1 MQFSEETKERIG
13 KIIDLSRVAIHY
25 GYLPLI
31 VYLGYTYSEP
41 QPSLIR
47 QTIFTSSLRAARRV
61 QIRYSRAI
69 TRTLLKSRTRYVYQ
83 GIILITKVGHITLD
97 EKNEWI

>member
-47 QTIFTSSLRAARRV
+47 QAIFTSSLRVARRE
-61 QIRYSRAI
+61 QIRYIRAA
-69 TRTLLKSRTRYVYQ
+69 TKTLPKQTSDFYHRS
-83 GIILITKVGHITLD
+83 ILIT
-97 EKNEWI
+97 